1 MGNVAADQFGTLQSA
16 LANAERLR
24 ASNPRMA
31 VEQLH
36 EILKVAPQ
44 HEPARA
50 LLSAAYRSLGDR
62 LTLSGDTTTASAAYA
77 EAIRASVNDPRL
89 MQAATA
95 LCENNLPVAERLLKA
110 HLKSAPTDVAAM
122 RMLAELAARLGR
134 HGDAEKLLARAIEL
148 APTFEAARHNLAIVL
163 YRQQKMAEALHEID
177 WLISRDQR
185 NPQYRNLKAASLA
198 RLGEYEEAIPL
209 YLQLSREFP
218 GDPRIWLSLG
228 HALRSAGRQQ
238 ECITA
243 YRKCIAAKPSFGEA
257 YWSLANLKT
266 FHFGPVEVSAMQS
279 ALGSPQASEEDRFHL
294 HFAIGKALEDDGQFE
309 TSFHH
314 YALGNA
320 LRRSHANYNAD
331 ETTSHMERSR
341 ALFTRSFLR
350 DRDGMGCPDPAPIFI
365 VGLPRS
371 GSTLIEQILA
381 SHSQVEGTMELPDVS
396 FLARRL
402 SELKLKSDTS
412 KYPETVAT
420 LDGAALKALGEE
432 YIARTRIHR
441 KTDKPFFIDKM
452 PNNFAHVGL
461 IHLMLP
467 NAKII
472 DARRHPLGCCLS
484 AFKQHFARG
493 QTFSYSLEDLGRY
506 YRDYVDL
513 MAHFDDVLPGRLHRV
528 FYEQMIAD
536 TEGEIRRL
544 LGHCGLAFEDAC
556 VTFHKNDRAVR
567 TASSEQVRQPIYT
580 GATDHWKHFD
590 SWLGPLRAALGPALY
605 DYSGEGTP
613 ATHHQYQSNGRG

>member
-24 ASNPRMA
+24 ASNPRLA

-44 HEPARA
+44 HGQARA
-50 LLSAAYRSLGDR
+50 LLGAAYRALGDR

-77 EAIRASVNDPRL
+77 EAIRASVDDPCL
-89 MQAATA
+89 MQAASA
-95 LCENNLPVAERLLKA
+95 LCDNNLPLAERLLKA
-110 HLKSAPTDVAAM
+110 HLKASPTDVAAM
-122 RMLAELAARLGR
+122 RMLGELAARLGR
-134 HGDAEKLLARAIEL
+134 NGDAEKLLARAIEL

-163 YRQQKMAEALHEID
+163 YRQQKMGEALGEID
-177 WLISRDQR
+177 WLIARDPR

-218 GDPRIWLSLG
+218 GDPRIWLSFG

-266 FHFGPVEVSAMQS
+266 FQFGSAEVTSMQN
-279 ALGSPQASEEDRFHL
+279 ALGAAQASEEDRFHL
-294 HFAIGKALEDDGQFE
+294 HFALGKALEDEGQFE
-309 TSFHH
+309 ASFHH

-320 LRRSHANYNAD
+320 LRRKQTNYSAD
-331 ETTSHMERSR
+331 ETTSHKERSI
-341 ALFTRSFLR
+341 ALFTPSFLR
-350 DRDGMGCPDPAPIFI
+350 ERAGLGCPDAAPIFI

-402 SELKLKSDTS
+402 SDLKLKSDTS
-412 KYPETVAT
+412 KYPETVAM
-420 LDGAALKALGEE
+420 LDGPALKALGEE
-432 YIARTRIHR
+432 YIERTRIHR
-441 KTDKPFFIDKM
+441 KTGRPYFIDKM

-472 DARRHPLGCCLS
+472 DARRHPLGSCLS

-506 YRDYVDL
+506 YRDYAEL
-513 MAHFDDVLPGRLHRV
+513 MAHVDDVLPGRVHRV

-536 TEGEIRRL
+536 TEGQIRAL
-544 LGHCGLAFEDAC
+544 LAHCGLAFEDAC
-556 VTFHKNDRAVR
+556 LSFHKNDRAVR

-580 GATDHWKHFD
+580 GATDHWKNFD
-590 SWLGPLRAALGPALY
+590 SWLGPLREALGPALY
-605 DYSGEGTP
+605 TYPGEGTP
-613 ATHHQYQSNGRG
+613 GTQHQTL